1 MFIHGILAEL
11 PLGIS
16 PGLLFAQIVNF
27 GILYFILARFVFPSM
42 RKTLDER
49 TATIREGIENAE
61 RARTDLTKA
70 QQQADAIILQAQQH
84 GQQIIVEATTAGER
98 VRMQIEDEAKRRAEE
113 IAQQNRVRI
122 QQEEAQARAALR
134 GQIADL
140 AISAASRVIG
150 ESLDGPRQRRLVD
163 EFVAEVK

>member
-1 MFIHGILAEL
+1 MFFHGVLADL
-11 PLGIS
+11 PLGIN
-16 PGLLFAQIVNF
+16 PYLLVAQIVNF
-27 GILYFILARFVFPSM
+27 LVLYWILNRFAFPAL

-49 TATIREGIENAE
+49 TATIREGVENAE
-61 RARTDLTKA
+61 RARTDLKNA
-70 QQQADAIILQAQQH
+70 QKQADAIILQAQQR

-98 VRMQIEDEAKRRAEE
+98 VRAQIEDDAKRRADE
-113 IAQQNRVRI
+113 IAQQNRVRM
-122 QQEEAQARAALR
+122 QQEENQARAALR